1 MAYEKTNWENFVTP
15 LDQINM
21 NHIEDG
27 IAELDE
33 SLSRT
38 QINVKQVT
46 DGLETT
52 NQNVTANSQ
61 RLTALQNKHNEDIAS
76 VEAKLENSSET
87 LTNEVNSKLPKQNI
101 DILKDVS
108 IAVEG
113 DQAFITKTVV
123 NLNQDTLTPTVQ
135 QSTEIIPDA
144 TENRS
149 GLMTSSTVKAITEM
163 QEHINQLQN
172 KTTRLLYDTK
182 TDPTAEDIN
191 SFVVGLGYISPFEG
205 IAVVVDE
212 TFHIWHYYENDGWKD
227 DGLDT
232 VTNFTNE
239 IPGIIQGS
247 TEDGKVFANA
257 DGTGSINGWDTVKEN
272 INSAIAKINNAVD
285 LTSAQTI
292 EGVKTL
298 TSNLNFSPMINIT
311 RDKAVSY
318 NDYGIFIGK
327 WNTTNDDKSRNIVIL
342 SNEYAGTMGY
352 QNTLIGKDIYSAMNA
367 NGNIGLGT
375 SIRFQDSYGI
385 VIGRS
390 NSFSSLPTRYTITGN
405 YGIAIGINAFY
416 KADNAIQLGT
426 GTNSTAKTLQVFD
439 YQLLDGNTG
448 LIPEARLAFNI
459 TDYLTKEVFANS
471 ALKLPDTAPDTTVV
485 PTIDNTNTQQNIA
498 LDNFVLT
505 TAQNFTA
512 EQKAQVRGN
521 LGLPATAFDG
531 SYLSLGNKPILN
543 TDNSESLAVNSA
555 EEINAIVN
563 LHKISKTGAL
573 ADAIQDENNRTVT
586 DAEKAAWNDKLDK
599 AGGTMSGNI
608 NMNNNNLTGV
618 NGLISY
624 NGTYLLDSTSTGLVN
639 VGNAEESLVLYGK
652 DTNVIYNGK
661 SLAFA
666 ADSFKQYDL
675 IISTQAEFENFY
687 ATLDNETC
695 TAKSV
700 LFVGNGGTAS
710 FLRSDGKGLHLP
722 STLKVVAG
730 INSASIRITNFDGT
744 SLAGIYYTSKP
755 TDINYSLSTL
765 SVTVISNSV
774 NSICLQ
780 KCINISNCILKAY
793 QYSSRTARAVSY
805 CKNISHCDILAEC
818 RANENGI
825 VAGTSY
831 GIYESD
837 YAVDCTVTA
846 RGADDTA
853 GIEGGNFYF
862 GCVVTVDALST
873 KGQAYGY
880 QYAQYLY
887 GCTATINSGHIISGF
902 EMCYYLTA
910 CTSTLKATGSYNY
923 DYSQCSYP
931 VTCIST
937 NSKAAKLYNN
947 CFHVNATLDDIPEN
961 YVTTDTAQT
970 ITVDKTFTGAIVV
983 PDVSII

>member
-38 QINVKQVT
+38 QINVKQLS
-46 DGLETT
+46 DGLDIT
-52 NQNVTANSQ
+52 NENVTTNSQ
-61 RLTALQNKHNEDIAS
+61 RITALQNKHNEDIAS
-76 VEAKLENSSET
+76 VEAKLETSSET

-172 KTTRLLYDTK
+172 KTTRLLYDAK

-191 SFVVGLGYISPFEG
+191 SVVVGLGYTSPFEG

-257 DGTGSINGWDTVKEN
+257 DGTGSVNGWDTVKEN

-298 TSNLNFSPMINIT
+298 TSNLNFSSMINIT
-311 RDKAVSY
+311 RDKAVSTH
-318 NDYGIFIGK
+318 DYGIFIGK
-327 WNTTNDDKSRNIVIL
+327 WNTTNDDKLRNIFIL
-342 SNEYAGTMGY
+342 SNEYTGTMGY
-352 QNTLIGKDIYSAMNA
+352 QNTLIGRNIYAPINA
-367 NGNIGLGT
+367 NGNIAIGT
-375 SIRFQDSYGI
+375 SIRFRDSYGI

-390 NSFSSLPTRYTITGN
+390 RSFSSLENRYTITGS
-405 YGIAIGINAFY
+405 YGIAIGENAFY
-416 KADNAIQLGT
+416 QADNAIQLGT
-426 GTNSTAKTLQVFD
+426 GTNETAKTLQVFD

-459 TDYLTKEVFANS
+459 TNYLTKEVFANS

-485 PTIDNTNTQQNIA
+485 PTIDNTNTQQNVA

-531 SYLSLGNKPILN
+531 SYLSLGNKPILK

-563 LHKISKTGAL
+563 LHRISKTGAL
-573 ADAIQDENNRTVT
+573 VDAIQDENNRTVT
-586 DAEKAAWNDKLDK
+586 DAEKAEWNDKLDK
-599 AGGTMSGNI
+599 VDNTGRTSQVYASGSSGQEMIGVANTPAANSIPRYDANKNIKSSTPVANDDVTPKSYVDNTALLKSGGTMTGNI

-624 NGTYLLDSTSTGLVN
+624 NGTYMIDSTTTGLVN
-639 VGNAEESLVLYGK
+639 VGNAEESLMLYGK
-652 DTNVIYNGK
+652 DVDLTYNGRNI
-661 SLAFA
+661 AFESDLLNVAYKNQDNNFSHSQSISVNGAPALYLFNIGSIEPGA
-666 ADSFKQYDL
+666 AMIEVWEGNL
-675 IISTQAEFENFY
+675 RISTAE
-687 ATLDNETC
+687 
-695 TAKSV
+695 
-700 LFVGNGGTAS
+700 
-710 FLRSDGKGLHLP
+710 
-722 STLKVVAG
+722 
-730 INSASIRITNFDGT
+730 
-744 SLAGIYYTSKP
+744 
-755 TDINYSLSTL
+755 
-765 SVTVISNSV
+765 
-774 NSICLQ
+774 
-780 KCINISNCILKAY
+780 
-793 QYSSRTARAVSY
+793 
-805 CKNISHCDILAEC
+805 
-818 RANENGI
+818 I
-825 VAGTSY
+825 VAGGYSF
-831 GIYESD
+831 
-837 YAVDCTVTA
+837 VNPVTIKPS
-846 RGADDTA
+846 G
-853 GIEGGNFYF
+853 E
-862 GCVVTVDALST
+862 VVT
-873 KGQAYGY
+873 
-880 QYAQYLY
+880 
-887 GCTATINSGHIISGF
+887 SGPII
-902 EMCYYLTA
+902 
-910 CTSTLKATGSYNY
+910 
-923 DYSQCSYP
+923 
-931 VTCIST
+931 
-937 NSKAAKLYNN
+937 
-947 CFHVNATLDDIPEN
+947 
-961 YVTTDTAQT
+961 
-970 ITVDKTFTGAIVV
+970 V